1 MLSCSLTSYFLHINP
16 EPPSAPRNL
25 QVLQVTTT
33 TVQLSW
39 DPPVSNGGRD
49 DLEYQLSYQI
59 ATSSEPATIYGR
71 VNMTEGQI
79 SGLRPFTQYVVFV
92 SSENGVSAQDSDTSG
107 RTVSVNITT
116 LEGGE
121 FCVKESFAD
130 LKCLKVVS
138 MEKNYKSYYFLC
150 HCKWDRTCSYC
161 FHSLRKVHC

>member
-1 MLSCSLTSYFLHINP
+1 MPSCLQLYVFHT

-25 QVLQVTTT
+25 QVFNVTNT

-71 VNMTEGQI
+71 VNTTEGQI
-79 SGLRPFTQYVVFV
+79 TGLRPFTQYVVFV
-92 SSENGVSAQDSDTSG
+92 SSENGVSAQVTDASG
-107 RTVSVNITT
+107 RTVSERITT

-121 FCVKESFAD
+121 FSILVLVEYVPGTRIC
-130 LKCLKVVS
+130 
-138 MEKNYKSYYFLC
+138 
-150 HCKWDRTCSYC
+150 TIII
-161 FHSLRKVHC
+161 RKL